1 MSNIPEG
8 ATHTYTE
15 SSGTSFRKMSGSYWL
30 GYASGD
36 WIILNNPAPHCYVPI
51 QADPE
56 WDGEGLPPV
65 GVEIEVKHK
74 DATPEWARP
83 DFYKTEIVA
92 IGKQLVI
99 FAAEANG
106 CETVGKIEDY
116 EFRPVRTPDQI
127 AAMERSLACDR
138 IYGIIT
144 GSGVERKGNTSDMAE
159 ALYDAGLRFVEVTK

>member
-1 MSNIPEG
+1 MSKIPEG

-30 GYASGD
+30 GYADGD
-36 WIILNNPAPHCYVPI
+36 WIILNNPASHCYVPI
-51 QADPE
+51 QAEPE

-83 DFYKTEIVA
+83 DFYKAEIVA

-99 FAAEANG
+99 FAAEATG

-116 EFRPVRTPDQI
+116 EFRPVRTPEQI
-127 AAMERSLACDR
+127 EEANRLGAVDKMREIVTNKNLKG
-138 IYGIIT
+138 YGLT
-144 GSGVERKGNTSDMAE
+144 VHLG